1 MCSQKGLKQ
10 PNFKNTILSLDM
22 KITFVMPFYSAKPVG
37 GFKVIYEYANHLAAR
52 GHEVTVVH
60 PRRSAWTSPP
70 QLTKL
75 YLRLVGK
82 EKQARSWTSTPEVNW
97 QTIDSR
103 VNMLYVPDAT
113 ASYIPDGDAVFNN
126 RWVIGEY
133 PPGKGVEFA
142 ILQGYGVF
150 PKHQAREDALFRAPI
165 GKIVITR
172 WVYEYGLKLG
182 VPAEDMIIIPNGID
196 HAKYRILQPLE
207 SRAPRIAMLYHP
219 MRVKGAKD
227 GIKALELARDRFPA
241 LQAVLFGVFPRPKR
255 LPGWI
260 EYHCDPPQ
268 EELVRNIYNGSSIY
282 MCPSWTEG
290 FYLPNAEAMDC
301 GCAVVST
308 DIGGVRDY
316 AEHGVTALLSPP
328 KNPKTL
334 AENIISLL
342 EHDDLRIRLAKA
354 GHARILQFT
363 WERSTDL
370 LEQFLIE
377 RTGGKREMGLDNYSR
392 V

>member
-1 MCSQKGLKQ
+1 
-10 PNFKNTILSLDM
+10 M
-22 KITFVMPFYSAKPVG
+22 KITFVMPFYAPKPIG
-37 GFKVIYEYANHLAAR
+37 GFKVIYEYANRLAAR

-60 PRRSAWTSPP
+60 PRRSAWNSPP

-82 EKQARSWTSTPEVNW
+82 EKQARSWTYNPEVNW
-97 QTIDSR
+97 HPIDSR

-133 PPGKGVEFA
+133 PPEKGVEFA

-150 PKHQAREDALFRAPI
+150 PKQQAREDAIFRAPI
-165 GKIVITR
+165 GKIVIAR
-172 WVYEYGLKLG
+172 WVYEQALRLG
-182 VPAEDMIIIPNGID
+182 ARAEDMIYIPNGID
-196 HAKYRILQPLE
+196 HAKYRIIKPLE
-207 SRAPRIAMLYHP
+207 SRPSRIAMLYHP
-219 MRVKGAKD
+219 MPLKGAKD
-227 GIKALELARDRFPA
+227 GIEALELAKAKFPA
-241 LQAVLFGVFPRPKR
+241 LQAMLFGVLPRPKR
-255 LPGWI
+255 LPSWI
-260 EYHCDPPQ
+260 EYLCDPPQ

-282 MCPSWTEG
+282 MCPSWIEG
-290 FYLPNAEAMDC
+290 FHLPPAEAMDC

-328 KNPKTL
+328 KDPEAL
-334 AENIISLL
+334 AQNIVRLL
-342 EHDDLRIRLAKA
+342 ENDDLRIRIAKA
-354 GHARILQFT
+354 GHERIQQFT

-370 LEQFLIE
+370 LEQFLKDIIGRRSLQE
-377 RTGGKREMGLDNYSR
+377 KQ
-392 V
+392 